1 MFVQSAHIPEIIP
14 VYARSPKG
22 EPLEMVLVEW
32 HKNLAALSVPNR
44 WMDDITGSCMALW
57 HNSAHG

>member
-32 HKNLAALSVPNR
+32 HKK
-44 WMDDITGSCMALW
+44 SCFS
-57 HNSAHG
+57 SAKSLNGRHY